1 MTKYA
6 DNYAGIRQAQAEERA
21 HPSDLGTR
29 HFTLDALNGSW
40 VAQLQSRITQGLM
53 KHGGLRLMQRIA
65 PVVRLG
71 PYHFVT
77 RHADIVAALHRPAG
91 FCLGR

>member
-71 PYHFVT
+71 PKGTPNTSGRCNAATISAWRVT
-77 RHADIVAALHRPAG
+77 K
-91 FCLGR
+91 